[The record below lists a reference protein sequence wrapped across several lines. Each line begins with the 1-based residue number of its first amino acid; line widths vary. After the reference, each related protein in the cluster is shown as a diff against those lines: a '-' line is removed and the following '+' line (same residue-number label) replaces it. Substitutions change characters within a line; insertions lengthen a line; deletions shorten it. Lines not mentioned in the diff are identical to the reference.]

1 MGAEEGGRQGHRM
14 GLITPQGPAAH
25 VHRPGAFGHHSA
37 HTALGA
43 LKPDCLGV
51 GLRISQVNRAP

>member
-1 MGAEEGGRQGHRM
+1 M

-43 LKPDCLGV
+43 IKPDLLGV
-51 GLRISQVNRAP
+51 RLRISQVNRAP